1 MFPLALTL
9 STLSLL
15 VLAAHFLRYGDLVQ
29 CVAMLVIAGMLLF
42 VRRRWVLVGAQ
53 VVLVLAAIKWVFVTN
68 DLVSARVAVGGEA
81 GRLAAILWTVV
92 AVNVLA
98 ALALGTRAVTARYPG
113 GGPSPPA
120 AR

>member
-15 VLAAHFLRYGDLVQ
+15 VLAAHYLRYGNLVL
-29 CVAMLVIAGMLLF
+29 CLLALAVAGLLLF

-53 VVLVLAAIKWVFVTN
+53 VLLVLAAIKWVFVTN
-68 DLVSARVAVGGEA
+68 DLVSARVAAGGEA

-98 ALALGTRAVTARYPG
+98 ALSLGTRAVTARYPG
-113 GGPSPPA
+113 GAPSPPA
-120 AR
+120 AG